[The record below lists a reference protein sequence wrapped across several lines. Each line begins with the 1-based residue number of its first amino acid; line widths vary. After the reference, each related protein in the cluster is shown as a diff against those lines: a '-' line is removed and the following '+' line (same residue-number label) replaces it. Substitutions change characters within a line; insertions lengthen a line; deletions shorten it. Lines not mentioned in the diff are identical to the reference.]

1 MRCAPWARRARLR
14 HRLLLARAGDRR
26 AAEHLRRRIERADRR
41 ALAQVFADARRCDPS
56 EALAQLE
63 VLLDSRSPERRA
75 LVAETVLSLPV
86 RRLFLPFLPA
96 LRRRYMRLALPCHI
110 HSRR

>member
-1 MRCAPWARRARLR
+1 MRIAAPWPQAS
-14 HRLLLARAGDRR
+14 
-26 AAEHLRRRIERADRR
+26 
-41 ALAQVFADARRCDPS
+41 AQARRCDPGG
-56 EALAQLE
+56 ALAQLE

-96 LRRRYMRLALPCHI
+96 LRRRYLE
-110 HSRR
+110 